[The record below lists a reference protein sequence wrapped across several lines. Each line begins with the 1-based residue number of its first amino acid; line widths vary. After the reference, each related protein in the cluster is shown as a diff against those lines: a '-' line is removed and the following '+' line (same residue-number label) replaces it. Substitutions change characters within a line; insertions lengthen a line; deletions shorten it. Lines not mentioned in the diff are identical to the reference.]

1 MLFFSPVLRHH
12 MPLTSLLSTT
22 FNYNCTIFL
31 TLVFVFLGYYSK
43 VRKLLL
49 AAKLNGMFDGTFA
62 FITVDFVVDDKWKN
76 EKWFKDNNGNA
87 MNIGDV
93 YDSFLDLSAEKPD
106 LDNKHKNF
114 SLEVRR
120 RMADPPFN
128 RAMDPSEKVLLLF

>member
-1 MLFFSPVLRHH
+1 M
-12 MPLTSLLSTT
+12 
-22 FNYNCTIFL
+22 
-31 TLVFVFLGYYSK
+31 FLGYYSK

-87 MNIGDV
+87 MKIGDV

-128 RAMDPSEKVLLLF
+128 RAMDPSEKVLLHL